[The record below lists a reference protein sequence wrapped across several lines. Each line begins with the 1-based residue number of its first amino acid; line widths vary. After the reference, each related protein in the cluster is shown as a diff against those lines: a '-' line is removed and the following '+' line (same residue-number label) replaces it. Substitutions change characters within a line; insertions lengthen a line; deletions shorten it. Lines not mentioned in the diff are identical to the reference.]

1 MVIITVIAVIT
12 VIVITVVII
21 VTTIAAVSPGLA
33 LMKLAPALTSHFLAE
48 LHRK

>member
-1 MVIITVIAVIT
+1 MVIITVIA
-12 VIVITVVII
+12 VITVVII